1 MEQHDFEDMMAQAR
15 QVARQLAAAYR
26 DVTGEDLD
34 LESMVRHSPLV
45 AVGVAAGL
53 GALGGWFIARR
64 SQKQLPP
71 PTQSQ
76 PNPLLNMD
84 RLVPEGFDKVR
95 EMLPG
100 VVPDEAADMA
110 REWVEDV
117 LEPKLKE
124 GVENVVA
131 NVGETRLGIFLRQTI
146 QRLETG
152 EDRTLDDPE

>member
-1 MEQHDFEDMMAQAR
+1 MAQAR